1 MYNAPGAFVM
11 RTLFFLLSIIAFH
24 ASALAQFDLVDVK
37 MQSGEVRPIMSL
49 PWFQYQLQIQKGA
62 NANRATTADW
72 IVYSPPRFCPI
83 SAWSYLRWNG
93 SITAADRKLTEDGCN
108 KRMFEVKL
116 SLLPPDVKQVCGCRS
131 VLETEST
138 INSNKRALWKS
149 YDDELLLDES
159 FKLAADL
166 VDKSGSIAPVL
177 LTMGSKSAGI
187 FGFDG
192 SELCRYELDIFE
204 SHMKGIERLDALLKS
219 DKRFKIPIQCV
230 PDRQG
235 EINFGDVS
243 YSFWRQKITG
253 EMQLKFKGGETYVIQ
268 FRQ

>member
-1 MYNAPGAFVM
+1 MRAF
-11 RTLFFLLSIIAFH
+11 LSLLSLIALH

-49 PWFQYQLQIQKGA
+49 PWFQYQLQIQKGTY
-62 NANRATTADW
+62 ANRATTAEW
-72 IVYSPPRFCPI
+72 VVYSPPRFCPMGTGF
-83 SAWSYLRWNG
+83 YVRWNG

-108 KRMFEVKL
+108 KRMFEEKL
-116 SLLPPDVKQVCGCRS
+116 SFLPPDVKEVCGCRS

-138 INSNKRALWKS
+138 IYGQKRALWKS

-166 VDKSGSIAPVL
+166 VDGSGSRAPIL
-177 LTMGSKSAGI
+177 LTIGSKSAGI

-204 SHMKGIERLDALLKS
+204 SHMKGIDRLFALINS

-230 PDRQG
+230 PDLQG

-268 FRQ
+268 FRK

>member
-1 MYNAPGAFVM
+1 M
-11 RTLFFLLSIIAFH
+11 RTLLLLVSLIVFH
-24 ASALAQFDLVDVK
+24 ANAMAQFDLVDVK
-37 MQSGEVRPIMSL
+37 MQSGEIRPIMSL
-49 PWFQYQLQIQKGA
+49 PWFQYQLQIQKGSY
-62 NANRATTADW
+62 ANRAATADW

-83 SAWSYLRWNG
+83 SAWHYLRWGGN
-93 SITAADRKLTEDGCN
+93 ITAADRKLTEDGCN
-108 KRMFEVKL
+108 KRMFEEKL

-131 VLETEST
+131 VLETELT
-138 INSNKRALWKS
+138 IHGRKRALWKS

-166 VDKSGSIAPVL
+166 IDEAGSRAPVL

-204 SHMKGIERLDALLKS
+204 SNMKGIDRLEALMKS
-219 DKRFKIPIQCV
+219 EKRFKIPVQCV
-230 PDRQG
+230 PNRRG
-235 EINFGDVS
+235 EFNFGDVS
-243 YSFWRQKITG
+243 YSFLRQKITG
-253 EMQLKFKGGETYVIQ
+253 EIKLKFEGGESYVIQ

>member
-1 MYNAPGAFVM
+1 M
-11 RTLFFLLSIIAFH
+11 RIHFSLLTLIAFH
-24 ASALAQFDLVDVK
+24 VNAFAQFDLVDVK
-37 MQSGEVRPIMSL
+37 MQSGEIRPIMSL
-49 PWFQYQLQIQKGA
+49 PWFQYQLQIQKGSY
-62 NANRATTADW
+62 ANRATTADW

-93 SITAADRKLTEDGCN
+93 SITPADRKLTEDGCN
-108 KRMFEVKL
+108 KRMFEEKL
-116 SLLPPDVKQVCGCRS
+116 SLLPHDVKQVCGCKS

-138 INSNKRALWKS
+138 ISNGRNRALWKS
-149 YDDELLLDES
+149 NDDELLLDES
-159 FKLAADL
+159 FKLSADL
-166 VDKSGSIAPVL
+166 VDGSGSRAPVL

-204 SHMKGIERLDALLKS
+204 TNMKGIDRLNALMRS
-219 DKRFKIPIQCV
+219 DKRFKIPVRCI
-230 PDRQG
+230 PDRRG
-235 EINFGDVS
+235 EFNFGDVS

-253 EMQLKFKGGETYVIQ
+253 EIKLKFEGGETYVIQ